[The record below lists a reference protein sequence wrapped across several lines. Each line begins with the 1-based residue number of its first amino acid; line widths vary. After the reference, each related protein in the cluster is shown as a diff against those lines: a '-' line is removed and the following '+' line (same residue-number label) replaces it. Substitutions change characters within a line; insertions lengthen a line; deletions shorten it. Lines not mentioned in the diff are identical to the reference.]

1 MLGKKTSRKT
11 AISNNPNIPKWIVIT
26 FTWSLSNLFLKL
38 EIFILNIPDKMF
50 QLFMQR
56 YLYFLKI
63 LTILHLHFHHLM
75 LKYGLKRFDYIN
87 FILL

>member
-56 YLYFLKI
+56 YLYFFKNSNNSTFTLPSPNVKI
-63 LTILHLHFHHLM
+63 WIETFRL
-75 LKYGLKRFDYIN
+75 Y
-87 FILL
+87 